1 MNKSVQ
7 ESLAIRS
14 TAEDLRK
21 QGYAVTVEPAS
32 AVIPFDLKQYRPDIL
47 ASRGDENLIIDIK
60 ARGSRR
66 SIERYKEIAEIVG
79 SHKNW
84 RFMLSTV
91 DETEPDGYTAVGQRP
106 DTDSLGR
113 MLGKIDL
120 LLSGENYDLAI
131 PYLWLVYVSAL
142 RIVGERAKVPMDQ
155 TSDGSVLNYLYS
167 MGELSADEYEL
178 AKNFLALRNK
188 TAHRLDVEISKETV
202 LELYRHTQQKLHEY
216 DLVQ

>member
-7 ESLAIRS
+7 ESSAIRS

-32 AVIPFDLKQYRPDIL
+32 SVIPFDLKQYRPDIL

-106 DTDSLGR
+106 DTNSLGR

-142 RIVGERAKVPMDQ
+142 RIVGERAEVPMDE

-167 MGELSADEYEL
+167 LGKLSVDEYEL

-202 LELYRHTQQKLHEY
+202 LELYRHTQQKLREY
-216 DLVQ
+216 GLVQ

>member
-142 RIVGERAKVPMDQ
+142 RIVGERAKVPMDE

>member
-142 RIVGERAKVPMDQ
+142 RIVGERAKVPMDE

-178 AKNFLALRNK
+178 AKNFLTLRNK
-188 TAHRLDVEISKETV
+188 AAHRLDVEVSKETV
-202 LELYRHTQQKLHEY
+202 LELYRHTQQKLAEY
-216 DLVQ
+216 GLV

>member
-142 RIVGERAKVPMDQ
+142 RIVGERAKVPMDE

-202 LELYRHTQQKLHEY
+202 LELYRHTQQKLREY